1 MNTKNNYLLPIY
13 ERFIDTINF
22 GGHQTCLH
30 IDEVGVFIRHDG
42 TQVLTTDYI
51 RHFLVGRRRTFCV
64 VEAETVGLAIRKFY
78 DEWDGANIG
87 GENEHAKALWI
98 DRVDDQGRPTQKA
111 IEELPPCAMIHRN
124 KEGSIT
130 CGRPIHDIQD
140 HEEKDDESINMNGE
154 FGMCG
159 LEGYDY
165 PEEDCPMNDYSDIND
180 TLPIRTVTVNGMVF
194 RYTSWKDA
202 EEAIRLKKEK
212 EAEKQRSKQIQ
223 ETKIYQRLVQVEL

>member
-1 MNTKNNYLLPIY
+1 MNTKNYYLLPIY
-13 ERFIDTINF
+13 ERFIDMTNF

-42 TQVLTTDYI
+42 TQALTTDFI
-51 RHFLVGRRRTFCV
+51 RHYLVGRRRTFCV
-64 VEAETVGLAIRKFY
+64 VEAENVWLAIRKFY

-98 DRVDDQGRPTQKA
+98 DRVTDDGKPSHKI
-111 IEELPPCAMIHRN
+111 IEELPPCAFRHRN

-130 CGRPIHDIQD
+130 CGRPIHDIPD
-140 HEEKDDESINMNGE
+140 HEEKDDEHYNLNGE

-159 LEGYDY
+159 VEGFDY
-165 PEEDCPMNDYSDIND
+165 PEEDCPMNDYSPTVDN
-180 TLPIRTVTVNGMVF
+180 LPIRTVTVNGMEF

-202 EEAIRLKKEK
+202 EEGIRMNKEK

-223 ETKIYQRLVQVEL
+223 ETRIYQRLVQVEL